1 MKIKADHNEF
11 EDIDDIAFDLI
22 MTIGTWQPDKLKRA
36 LEFLSCYINDFYYD
50 YELTDEEFKEVEE
63 IVYESY
69 EDFIEENKINIR

>member
-11 EDIDDIAFDLI
+11 EDVDDIAFDLI

-50 YELTDEEFKEVEE
+50 YELTDEEFTALEE
-63 IVYESY
+63 SLNALKVYGHRGLGG
-69 EDFIEENKINIR
+69 F